1 MAKAKGER
9 FAFLDVVR
17 GLAVIW
23 MIQVHVTNVVLDPS
37 LRIGWFFDVLNISNG
52 FVAPTFIFCAG
63 AGLWIA
69 LSRKGEA
76 YRTFGSDLF
85 VYLRR
90 LSYILVWAYS
100 LHAPFYSLDR
110 LLIASAD
117 ELLPWLQIDVLQT
130 IVFSSL
136 AALTVYLVIGDL
148 RRTTWVYGVLALT
161 IMCCTWATG
170 VWPKESPFPLLPWS
184 SYLFAGA
191 FITGLFMQSNDKGRI
206 ARWMFWVGLIGPF
219 VIFLSKNIGPA
230 MPWDDTWWRTS
241 PGLHL
246 FRISGTLMLL
256 GLLFTQEQRMRTS
269 KLGTMLQTIG
279 NESLFMYVGHLLFVY
294 GSMQSVISSIYGSS
308 TLGYGGVAVVWIIV
322 TAAFVA
328 LMMIWHTLKSKRP
341 DLAQRILIIQLAWMV
356 ISFIVL
362 PADFSFSRML
372 GLD

>member
-23 MIQVHVTNVVLDPS
+23 MIQVHVTNVVLDPA
-37 LRIGWFFDVLNISNG
+37 LRIGWIFDVLNISNG

-69 LSRKGEA
+69 LSRKGES

-85 VYLRR
+85 GYLRR
-90 LSYILVWAYS
+90 LGYILVWAYS

-110 LLIASAD
+110 VLIATGE

-136 AALTVYLVIGDL
+136 AALCIYLGLGDL
-148 RRTTWVYGVLALT
+148 RKTTWAYGVVAAA
-161 IMCCTWATG
+161 IICGTWATG
-170 VWPKESPFPLLPWS
+170 FWPRESPFPLLPWS
-184 SYLFAGA
+184 GYLFAGA
-191 FITGLFMQSNDKGRI
+191 FVTGLFMQAEDKGRI
-206 ARWMFWVGLIGPF
+206 ARWMFWIGLIGPF
-219 VIFLSKNIGPA
+219 MIFLSKNIGPA
-230 MPWDDTWWRTS
+230 MPWDESWWRSS
-241 PGLHL
+241 PGMHL
-246 FRISGTLMLL
+246 FRICGTLMLL
-256 GLLFTQEQRMRTS
+256 GLLYTQEQRMRTS

-294 GSMQSVISSIYGSS
+294 GSMQSVIAYIYGSS
-308 TLGYGGVAVVWIIV
+308 TLNYLGVAVVWISV
-322 TAAFVA
+322 TVIFVG
-328 LMMIWHTLKSKRP
+328 LMMIWHSLKTKRP
-341 DLAQRILIIQLAWMV
+341 GLAQRIIIIQLAWMV

-362 PADFSFSRML
+362 PADFSFSRLL